1 MCFVFNVSM
10 PKIWEIVLLLNRD
23 NTNSSIS
30 GSNISFIFE
39 QNFFQ
44 APIVII
50 PTTTETLILPSP
62 PLHKEKL
69 KTSIQTFD
77 LETLVRPGKT
87 RLIMALDRLGSITIA
102 GES

>member
-1 MCFVFNVSM
+1 MCFIFNVSM
-10 PKIWEIVLLLNRD
+10 PEIWEIVPLLNRD

-30 GSNISFIFE
+30 GSNISFIFV

-50 PTTTETLILPSP
+50 TTKTLIWPSP

-69 KTSIQTFD
+69 KTFIQTFD
-77 LETLVRPGKT
+77 LETLVCPGKI
-87 RLIMALDRLGSITIA
+87 RLIMALDRLRSITIA
-102 GES
+102 RES